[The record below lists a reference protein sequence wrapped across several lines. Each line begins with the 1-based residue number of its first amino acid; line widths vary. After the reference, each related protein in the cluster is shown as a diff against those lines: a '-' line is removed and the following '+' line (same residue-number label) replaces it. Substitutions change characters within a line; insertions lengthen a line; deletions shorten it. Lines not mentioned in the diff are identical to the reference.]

1 MNKDIFE
8 CEDKNG
14 NYLMWLVSDL
24 WSASK
29 SLPIKKLPIELF
41 EQKIQQWINFTTK
54 QVNDKTIAYL
64 DVDHFQ
70 RIRNADLKYPII
82 LNADG
87 SYVMD
92 GMHRLLKVWLSGM
105 THVKVVQFE
114 KDPRP
119 KYTIKYV
126 E

>member
-54 QVNDKTIAYL
+54 QENDKTIAYL
-64 DVDHFQ
+64 DVEHFQ
-70 RIRNADLKYPII
+70 RIRNADIKYPII
-82 LNADG
+82 LNAEG

-92 GMHRLLKVWLSGM
+92 GMHRLLKVWLSGG
-105 THVKVVQFE
+105 THIMVVQFVN
-114 KDPRP
+114 DPRP
-119 KYTIKYV
+119 KCTIKYV